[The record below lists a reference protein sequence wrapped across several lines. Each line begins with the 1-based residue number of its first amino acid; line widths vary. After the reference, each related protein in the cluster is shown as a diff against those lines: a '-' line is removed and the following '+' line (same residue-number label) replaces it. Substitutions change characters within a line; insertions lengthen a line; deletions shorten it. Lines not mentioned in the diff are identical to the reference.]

1 MEISEQQRIPG
12 ADRDMVCCS
21 RTLQK
26 KCIFVCVWEKKRT
39 FISINV
45 LDDFYLFYK
54 FSSSLQKGR

>member
-12 ADRDMVCCS
+12 ADRECAAPGHFKRSVY
-21 RTLQK
+21 L
-26 KCIFVCVWEKKRT
+26 CVWEKKRT

-45 LDDFYLFYK
+45 LDDFSLFYK